1 MCRVSLHDHNA
12 VRLLQVIIQFDN
24 YYDLEYTFV
33 PRMKSMLRDSDLIKI
48 VSLGF
53 QNPQFYEI
61 SNLITSFDDSKDRVL
76 DFDEFF

>member
-1 MCRVSLHDHNA
+1 MRYLIKEFYYEMVEFIYGKKDGQKRKTHI
-12 VRLLQVIIQFDN
+12 LLI
-24 YYDLEYTFV
+24 
-33 PRMKSMLRDSDLIKI
+33 DLIKI